1 MSTRL
6 RLSCLFVV
14 GLLFVVLAVHV
25 YGGCFL
31 PTVTSVTP
39 NTGPTTGGTAVTIK
53 GTNFVAPA
61 TVSFGGEPA
70 TGVVVVNLTT
80 ITAVTPSNSPGPV
93 DVVVTTVCGSGTLPG
108 GFTYVAAAIPTLSPL
123 VLAALA
129 AILALVGVLIIKR

>member
-53 GTNFVAPA
+53 GTNFDAPA
-61 TVSFGGEPA
+61 TVTFGGEAA
-70 TGVVVVNLTT
+70 TSVVLVNFTT
-80 ITAVTPSNSPGPV
+80 ITAATPANTPGPV
-93 DVVVTTVCGSGTLPG
+93 DLVVPSSS
-108 GFTYVAAAIPTLSPL
+108 VAS
-123 VLAALA
+123 
-129 AILALVGVLIIKR
+129 